1 MHPEISSRARSMP
14 ASPIRKLAALAD
26 EARKHGRHVYH
37 LNIGQPDLETP
48 PPIRERLHELDA
60 KTIAYSP
67 SAGTPEFLEAMR
79 TYYGK
84 LGIKLD
90 RSEILTTTGGSEA
103 ILFAMMAVSN
113 PGEQGLLAEP
123 FYTNYIAFATMA
135 SLELVPVTT
144 HGDDGFHLPPREVW
158 EKALTPKTKFVIV
171 CNPNNPTGTVYRP
184 EEIEMMAAFCRD
196 HGIFLIVDEVYREFV
211 YDGGKAVS
219 ALTLDAYR
227 DHVIVVDSLS
237 KRFSAC
243 GIRLGCLITR
253 NRDVY
258 DAAMRMAQGRLS
270 PPGIAQFI
278 SVGTAELGPEY
289 YAGIVEEYQKRR
301 DLLYEE
307 LSAIPGV
314 FLRKPEGAFYLVA
327 RLPVD
332 DAEEF
337 AKWLVS
343 KFEVDGKTVLITPA
357 AGFYATKGLG
367 KNEARLA
374 YVLNSEDLRAAVGI
388 IRAGLEKYPA
398 RTREAV
404 AAK

>member
-14 ASPIRKLAALAD
+14 ASPIRKLAAFAD
-26 EARKHGRHVYH
+26 DARQRGRHVYH

-48 PPIRERLHELDA
+48 AAIRDRLHKLEDKVL
-60 KTIAYSP
+60 AYSP
-67 SAGTPEFLEAMR
+67 SGGTPAFVDAMR
-79 TYYGK
+79 TYYGR
-84 LGIKLD
+84 LGITLD
-90 RSEILTTTGGSEA
+90 RNEILTTTGGSEA

-113 PGEQGLLAEP
+113 PGDEGLLAEP

-135 SLELVPVTT
+135 SLRLVPVTT
-144 HGDDGFHLPPREVW
+144 HGENGFHLPPRDVW
-158 EKALTPKTKFVIV
+158 EKALTPKTKFVLV

-211 YDGGKAVS
+211 YDGRKAVS
-219 ALTLDAYR
+219 ALTLDDYR

-243 GIRLGCLITR
+243 GIRLGCLVTR
-253 NRDVY
+253 NRDVF
-258 DAAMRMAQGRLS
+258 DAAMCMAQGRLS
-270 PPGIAQFI
+270 PPGVAQFI
-278 SVGTAELGPEY
+278 SVGAAELGPDY
-289 YAGIVEEYQKRR
+289 YAGIIREYQKRR
-301 DLLYEE
+301 DLLFEE

-332 DAEEF
+332 DAEAF
-337 AKWLVS
+337 ARWLVS
-343 KFEVDGKTVLITPA
+343 EFDVDGKTVLITPA

-374 YVLNSEDLRAAVGI
+374 YVLNSDDLRVAVRI